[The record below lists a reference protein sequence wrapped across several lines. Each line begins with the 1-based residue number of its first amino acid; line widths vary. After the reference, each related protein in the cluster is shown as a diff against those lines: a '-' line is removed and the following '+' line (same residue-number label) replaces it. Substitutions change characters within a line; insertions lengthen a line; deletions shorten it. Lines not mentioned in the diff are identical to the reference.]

1 MIEPLV
7 DLELASPLTLLMEEE
22 QYGDRQAEEALFLS
36 FTTDLGFFETVAL
49 GVAQMTGARVSLVGD
64 AAMSTIDPRAVRRAG
79 RAYLPGQ
86 AVCGGAFH
94 PKLMAL
100 VGPQRA
106 TVAIGSGN
114 ATLAGWQANAELWTV
129 LRADQHCVPDLFG
142 ELALWLSGL
151 PDRVRFSKGVPE
163 ALRRVAAGLAALH
176 ERAEAVHP
184 HLRLV
189 SSSERPIMDQL
200 PAGPVEELAV
210 CAPFHDPGAVTLR
223 RLVERMRPRRLIVS
237 FQPGFTELDGQ
248 ALADLV
254 TELDADVRLDD
265 EPRYRHGK
273 LIEWVVEGRRYA
285 LSGSPNLSAAALSAS
300 LENGGNCELGLIA
313 PIRASLIPEG
323 ATVPT
328 VDLRPLKFSIRP
340 RAERKGPLLLGATR
354 VQQGLHVMFAR
365 KLRTGG
371 YLELSAAAAP
381 PETWERVGEVP
392 ADVAE
397 VLLTQAADGGSR
409 LRLVTTVDG
418 QASLSNIVFVVDPLH
433 SQKRYGLSGTPAPT
447 TMPGE
452 LFADEQLASKFLA
465 DLSALAATLTRP
477 PASAA
482 SLSATVPAET
492 ARAGVVA
499 DRSGGWAN
507 YLDECAGRLGAPLL
521 RFALGLSALPAEQE
535 AAYEELLPVS
545 WDEQFA
551 DDAEPGLDDDG
562 LDDDDD
568 LETVAD
574 PPTAVTPPPDLR
586 AAGAAVRRR
595 YQRWADRLTRI
606 APMLGLP
613 EKMLVTRLLLWT
625 AVAGAWDRDDHAWLG
640 LLADAVR
647 GLDADRPPAE
657 VEPQVGSLAAV
668 GLAVL
673 RAHAPRHVS
682 TATTVAFNRTAAVVD
697 HLLPAAE
704 LEYVEQYCE
713 LLREAFG
720 PALSPEAVLKLAAE
734 IVQADPHEE
743 AVRTLAEQG
752 RDVHRHGGRL
762 LHVTGTFGNARL
774 VALQAVAAAQA
785 AGLVGAWA
793 TSSDGSWAL
802 VVWRRPDLF
811 TVGSGPR
818 ILWRHYRLTGL
829 RDPRSLAA
837 QRSFD
842 GAPTVSHGLLRGPF
856 PEALAVLA
864 DLGLPPDPRP
874 PLDCTHVSG

>member
-1 MIEPLV
+1 MTEPLV

-22 QYGDRQAEEALFLS
+22 RYGDRQAEEALFLS

-49 GVAQMTGARVSLVGD
+49 GVAQACGARVSLVGD

-129 LRADQHCVPDLFG
+129 LRADRHHVPDLFG
-142 ELALWLSGL
+142 ELSSWLSRL
-151 PDRVRFSKGVPE
+151 PDRIRFSRRVPE
-163 ALRRVAAGLAALH
+163 ALHRVADGLAALR
-176 ERAEAVHP
+176 EQAEAVHP
-184 HLRLV
+184 DLRLV
-189 SSSERPIMDQL
+189 SSSEQSIMDQL
-200 PAGPVEELAV
+200 PTGPVEELGV

-223 RLVERMRPRRLIVS
+223 RLVERLQPRRLVVS

-254 TELDADVRLDD
+254 TELNADVRLDD

-285 LSGSPNLSAAALSAS
+285 LTGSPNLSAAALSTS

-313 PIRASLIPEG
+313 PIHASRMPEG

-328 VDLRPLKFSIRP
+328 TDLRPLKFSIRP
-340 RAERKGPLLLGATR
+340 RNERKGPLLLGATR
-354 VQQGLHVMFAR
+354 VEQGLHVMFAR
-365 KLRTGG
+365 TLRTSG

-397 VLLTQAADGGSR
+397 VLLTLPADGGSR
-409 LRLVTTVDG
+409 LRLVTTLDG
-418 QASLSNIVFVVDPLH
+418 QARPSNIVFVVDPIRA
-433 SQKRYGLSGTPAPT
+433 QNRYGLSGTPAPT
-447 TMPGE
+447 TRPGQ
-452 LFADEQLASKFLA
+452 LFTNEQLASKFLA
-465 DLSALAATLTRP
+465 DLSTLATTLTRP
-477 PASAA
+477 PTSAA
-482 SLSATVPAET
+482 ASSAAAPAKT
-492 ARAGVVA
+492 ARAEVVS
-499 DRSGGWAN
+499 DRSGGGWAT
-507 YLDECAGRLGAPLL
+507 YLDECAGRLGTPLL
-521 RFALGLSALPAEQE
+521 RFALGLPALPAEQE
-535 AAYEELLPVS
+535 GAYEELLPVS

-551 DDAEPGLDDDG
+551 DDADAGLDNDDP
-562 LDDDDD
+562 
-568 LETVAD
+568 ETVAD

-586 AAGAAVRRR
+586 IAGAAVRLR
-595 YQRWADRLTRI
+595 YQRWADRLTRV
-606 APMLGLP
+606 APTLELP
-613 EKMLVTRLLLWT
+613 ERMLVTRLLLWT
-625 AVAGAWDRDDHAWLG
+625 AAAGAWDRDDHAWLG
-640 LLADAVR
+640 LLADAVCEL
-647 GLDADRPPAE
+647 GVGTPPAE

-682 TATTVAFNRTAAVVD
+682 TATTVAFTRAAAVVD
-697 HLLPAAE
+697 HLLPATE
-704 LEYVEQYCE
+704 PEYVEQYCE
-713 LLREAFG
+713 LMQEAFG
-720 PALSPEAVLKLAAE
+720 PALSPEAVQRLAAE
-734 IVQADPHEE
+734 IVQADPLND
-743 AVRTLAEQG
+743 AVRTLAQQN
-752 RDVHRHGGRL
+752 RDVHRHGERL

-785 AGLVGAWA
+785 SGLVGAWA
-793 TSSDGSWAL
+793 TSSGGSWAL

-811 TVGSGPR
+811 TIDAGPR
-818 ILWRHYRLTGL
+818 TLWRHYRLTGL

-842 GAPTVSHGLLRGPF
+842 GVRPVPHGPLLGPF

-874 PLDCTHVSG
+874 PLDCTPWSG

>member
-1 MIEPLV
+1 M

-22 QYGDRQAEEALFLS
+22 RYGDRQAEEALFLS

-49 GVAQMTGARVSLVGD
+49 GVTQMSGARVSLVGD
-64 AAMSTIDPRAVRRAG
+64 ATMSTIDPRAVRRAG

-114 ATLAGWQANAELWTV
+114 ATLAGWQANVELWTV
-129 LRADQHCVPDLFG
+129 LRADQNHVPDVFG
-142 ELALWLSGL
+142 ELAPWLSGL
-151 PDRVRFSKGVPE
+151 PDRVRFSRGVPE
-163 ALRRVAAGLAALH
+163 ALRRTATGLAALR
-176 ERAEAVHP
+176 ERAEVVHP

-189 SSSERPIMDQL
+189 SSSEQPIMEQL
-200 PAGPVEELAV
+200 PAGPVDELAV

-237 FQPGFTELDGQ
+237 IQPGFTEVDGQ

-273 LIEWVVEGRRYA
+273 LIEWVAEGRRYA
-285 LSGSPNLSAAALSAS
+285 LTGSPNLSAAALSTS

-313 PIRASLIPEG
+313 PIHASRIPKG
-323 ATVPT
+323 APLPT
-328 VDLRPLKFSIRP
+328 GDLRPLKFSIRP
-340 RAERKGPLLLGATR
+340 RTERKGPLLLGATR
-354 VQQGLHVMFAR
+354 VEQGLHVMFAR
-365 KLRTGG
+365 TLRTSG

-397 VLLTQAADGGSR
+397 VLLTQPADGGSR
-409 LRLVTTVDG
+409 LRLITVLDG
-418 QASLSNIVFVVDPLH
+418 QARLSNVVFVVDPLRA
-433 SQKRYGLSGTPAPT
+433 QNRYGLSGSPAPT
-447 TMPGE
+447 TTPDQ
-452 LFADEQLASKFLA
+452 LFANEQLASKFLA
-465 DLSALAATLTRP
+465 DLSTLATTLTRP

-482 SLSATVPAET
+482 ALPAAASAET
-492 ARAGVVA
+492 ERAEVVS
-499 DRSGGWAN
+499 DRSGGGWAT
-507 YLDECAGRLGAPLL
+507 YLDECAGRLGTPLL
-521 RFALGLSALPAEQE
+521 RFALGLPALPAEQE
-535 AAYEELLPVS
+535 TAYEELLPVS

-551 DDAEPGLDDDG
+551 DDAAAGLDNDDP
-562 LDDDDD
+562 
-568 LETVAD
+568 ETVAD
-574 PPTAVTPPPDLR
+574 PPAVVTPPPDLR
-586 AAGAAVRRR
+586 SAGAAVRHR
-595 YQRWADRLTRI
+595 YQRWADRLVQA
-606 APMLGLP
+606 APKLELP
-613 EKMLVTRLLLWT
+613 ERMLVTRLLLWT
-625 AVAGAWDRDDHAWLG
+625 AAAGAWDRDDHAWLG
-640 LLADAVR
+640 LLADSVR
-647 GLDADRPPAE
+647 ELGAGTPPAE

-682 TATTVAFNRTAAVVD
+682 TANTVAFTRSAAVVD

-704 LEYVEQYCE
+704 PEYVEQYCE

-720 PALSPEAVLKLAAE
+720 AALSPEAVLNLAAE
-734 IVQADPHEE
+734 IVQADPHDD

-752 RDVHRHGGRL
+752 RDVHRHGERL

-785 AGLVGAWA
+785 SGLVGAWA
-793 TSSDGSWAL
+793 TSSGGSWAL

-811 TVGSGPR
+811 TVEAGPR

-842 GAPTVSHGLLRGPF
+842 GAPTVPHGPLLRPF

-874 PLDCTHVSG
+874 PLDCPHRSG